1 MLFLAL
7 SFPEADLI
15 RDWCVLKSVSAKLDW
30 FVEIQGEF
38 WNARVSHSPKTPIKT
53 DLCVKVLWENKSMNV
68 LMRNHT
74 HPHYEFGLLIPGCAT
89 YDHRKVS
96 NPFSSSLSLCEEG
109 QWVIVNG
116 LRGEGN
122 EVAKSYLLPWE
133 KDNKREEV
141 NTGTEV
147 KEKSSKGR
155 SDPDI
160 AKSKYKWES
169 QRVCLWYS
177 CYLISTC
184 LLFVSNLADW
194 LALVHLDD

>member
-109 QWVIVNG
+109 RWVIVNG

-160 AKSKYKWES
+160 AKSKY
-169 QRVCLWYS
+169 
-177 CYLISTC
+177 
-184 LLFVSNLADW
+184 N
-194 LALVHLDD
+194 